1 MPSKAAKQRKQK
13 RAMLNKKWSI
23 EGRTANQHKK
33 WLKNGGDKNKN
44 KEPDGLITTTKRP
57 AKGVQSAAPAG
68 TTGAGR
74 VVAVMA
80 VAAAAGVISCKMGP
94 WSLELGARRSTAH
107 RRKA

>member
-44 KEPDGLITTTKRP
+44 IY
-57 AKGVQSAAPAG
+57 
-68 TTGAGR
+68 GR
-74 VVAVMA
+74 
-80 VAAAAGVISCKMGP
+80 
-94 WSLELGARRSTAH
+94 
-107 RRKA
+107 